1 MTTEAVTASPEAVE
15 PKPLENLSPTQYS
28 EWRKTGQIPDEEPTP
43 KKEAAAKESP
53 AAPAKKAAEKT
64 PAGESIHRLGYQEL
78 RNRVR
83 ELESENERLKIPREE
98 VRTRE
103 PEPEKKEAAA
113 ETVRPK
119 PQATDKDKDGK
130 PKYQTYEDFVE
141 DLSDW
146 KAEQRLAAYEK
157 SQAEKAAKDAVQ
169 REQQKVTQTWTEQVE
184 SARSKHADFDKVAL
198 DPEMTIPQG
207 SAVEQWVLNSEIGTE
222 LLYYLGQHRDELAAV
237 HKMHPVAAARFLT
250 ALEAELSGDEPEP
263 EKKPPAT
270 ETKTTKAPPPTRE
283 VGGRGT
289 AAVDEINKA
298 VADDDVRAYINS
310 KNRQDIARKKR

>member
-1 MTTEAVTASPEAVE
+1 MTTEAVTASPEVVE

-28 EWRKTGQIPDEEPTP
+28 EWRKTGQIPDEEPAP
-43 KKEAAAKESP
+43 KKEAAAKEP
-53 AAPAKKAAEKT
+53 PPAPAKKAAEKT

-78 RNRVR
+78 RSRVR
-83 ELESENERLKIPREE
+83 ELESENERLKTPREE

-103 PEPEKKEAAA
+103 PEPEKKEAAT

-119 PQATDKDKDGK
+119 PLATDKDKDGK

-146 KAEQRLAAYEK
+146 KAEQRLATYEK
-157 SQAEKAAKDAVQ
+157 SQAEKATKDAAQ
-169 REQQKVTQTWTEQVE
+169 REQQKVSTAWSEQVDK
-184 SARSKHADFDKVAL
+184 ARKNHTDFDTVAL
-198 DPEMTIPQG
+198 DPALVIPPG
-207 SAVEQWVLNSEIGTE
+207 SAVEQWCLDSEIGPE
-222 LLYYLGQHRDELAAV
+222 ILYHFGQHRDELAAV
-237 HKMHPVAAARFLT
+237 HKMPPVQAARYLT
-250 ALEAELSGDEPEP
+250 ALEAELSGEEEP
-263 EKKPPAT
+263 EKKPPEI
-270 ETKTTKAPPPTRE
+270 ETRRTKAPPPAAQ